1 MDKISI
7 LTSILGSYNRS
18 NNNYSFNCP
27 SDDAS
32 HKGGD
37 INNKLNYST
46 ENNLFYC
53 WVYGYGGHVSRLVKE
68 YGREYLTEL
77 IDQLEGEGDSN
88 VQELL
93 KQYYEVRL
101 PSNTT
106 KITSE
111 NSKVLYDYLKGR
123 GFSDDCI
130 DYYNFSFSEENYY
143 KSKVIIPSYGADNRL
158 NYYCLN
164 DYLHKSTKY
173 SYATYYDTLLKKNI
187 SIPKTDRILNES
199 NINWN
204 SPLFIFEGAMDA
216 YSLYPYT
223 NVTYTYGKVIQEVL
237 MDKIKRNKTPT
248 FIVYDEGDTKAQENA
263 VNYVLEL
270 QNNNVI
276 SDNIKIKNFKD
287 YNEYS
292 KNNNNKYEVFSRCI
306 SEKFN

>member
-1 MDKISI
+1 MGKITI
-7 LTSILGSYNRS
+7 LTNILGSYNRS

-37 INNKLNYST
+37 VDNKMNYSS

-53 WVYGYGGHVSRLVKE
+53 WVCGYGGHVSRLVKE

-77 IDQLEGEGDSN
+77 IDLLESEGDTKA
-88 VQELL
+88 QELI
-93 KQYYEVRL
+93 KQYYEVKL
-101 PSNTT
+101 PNDTT
-106 KITSE
+106 KITSDA
-111 NSKVLYDYLKGR
+111 SKVLYDYLKSR
-123 GFSDDCI
+123 GFSDECI
-130 DYYNFSFSEENYY
+130 DYYNFSFSENDYF
-143 KSKVIIPSYGADNRL
+143 KNKVIIPSYGADNRL

-173 SYATYYDTLLKKNI
+173 SYATYYDVLLKKNI
-187 SIPKTDRILNES
+187 SVPKSDRILNES

-223 NVTYTYGKVIQEVL
+223 NVTYTYGKVMQEVL
-237 MDKIKRNKTPT
+237 LNKIKRNKTPT
-248 FIVYDEGDTKAQENA
+248 FIVYDEEDKKAQKNA
-263 VNYVLEL
+263 VEYVLEL
-270 QNNNVI
+270 QKNNVV
-276 SDNIKIKNFKD
+276 SDNIKIKGFKD

-292 KNNNNKYEVFSRCI
+292 KFNKNKYEIFSRYI
-306 SEKFN
+306 SKKIN